1 MYFQALIWLIV
12 LTNES
17 LSAPVIA
24 AISAFASTALGGIIV
39 NAAIGLALSIG
50 TSLLQSLIAKNSRSR
65 DPGTTVQ
72 LRVGGANPLTFP
84 LGRSATAGV
93 RAYYGV
99 WGAGKT
105 PNEYMV
111 DVLLLSALPV
121 PGGVTRVWMND
132 QQVTIRTDL
141 PKTEMGWPIE
151 EYLKKGR
158 YHAWFDFHDGT
169 QTTANPYL
177 LSKFGSDPNYPWTS
191 DMIGRGVAYATIT
204 ARWEKNGLW
213 QSGYPNALFELE
225 SVPLYDIR
233 KDSTAGG
240 LGTHRW
246 NDRATWEPSNNAMVR
261 AYNVARGAFYYN
273 DEWIYGGQNWPA
285 HRLPASSW
293 MAGMNACDVT
303 IGGEPQFH
311 GGGIIETDI
320 EIATTLEEL
329 LRSSSGFIAEIG
341 GAYKIRIGAPGAPV
355 MGFNDSNIIVTRE
368 QGYTPFPG
376 LESTY
381 NIARITYTEPEE
393 RWSSKESPERRDTDA
408 IAADDNRELP
418 FSIELPWVTSNLT
431 AQRIGK
437 AALANGRRFKRHS
450 MFHAPLFWLIEPL
463 DVVAWTS
470 AHNSYNSK
478 PFDVEQIS
486 GSSSLLQSLV
496 IREVDP
502 ADSVWNPVTDPLS
515 YQVVPLVST
524 IVPPQVVTGWQ
535 AFPATIKDE
544 AGRDRRPSVEVRF
557 DGDATDID
565 RVRVQ
570 VRTSGVTDPF
580 FDATV
585 PYPETPVPI
594 ARMILNGDFPPNV
607 AVEVRGMFIPFTDR
621 DTDWSVWLPV
631 TTPDVKLVAG
641 LDFDPYEGVIGFDT
655 LGDDL
660 EGYQDWI
667 GSGIR
672 ETERRLEEIDLW
684 IADQDL
690 GNAYDRQKIR
700 EQITATYDFNKA
712 EWTYAV
718 SVVATETTAIAT
730 RVETLTATVNDPTT
744 GLAATATAV
753 TQLDTEVTNLDGIVA
768 SYANAI
774 TSLSAATD
782 PNNTT
787 TANFRMSA
795 VAGPSGYARIGAEGR
810 TGGVGDWRSA
820 GWYID
825 VPNNTALPTRF
836 TVQADQFIV
845 SSDAS
850 SIGVNPLVFED
861 GVLKLQVARIGTAIV
876 EQFQTPS
883 GKTRFGVLAPGVE
896 GLEIFS

>member
-393 RWSSKESPERRDTDA
+393 RWSSKESPERRDALA
-408 IAADDNRELP
+408 ILADDNRELP

-470 AHNSYNSK
+470 AHNSYTSK
-478 PFDVEQIS
+478 PFDVEQIT

-515 YQVVPLVST
+515 YQ
-524 IVPPQVVTGWQ
+524 IVPVSSIIVPSQVVSGWQ
-535 AFPATIKDE
+535 VFPATIKDE
-544 AGRDRRPSVEVRF
+544 AGVDRRPSVEVRF
-557 DGDATDID
+557 EGDATDID
-565 RVRVQ
+565 GVRVQ
-570 VRTSGVTDPF
+570 VRTAGETEPF

-607 AVEVRGMFIPFTDR
+607 EVEVRGMFIPFTDR
-621 DTDWSVWLPV
+621 ETDWSAWLPV
-631 TTPDVKLVAG
+631 TTPDVRLGQSDIYPIEISGLASEVREKTNWLGESLRDIRDHVLQIAAYQSDQDIANLDDKQTLRRELVATRDG
-641 LDFDPYEGVIGFDT
+641 LSASFT
-655 LGDDL
+655 
-660 EGYQDWI
+660 
-667 GSGIR
+667 
-672 ETERRLEEIDLW
+672 
-684 IADQDL
+684 
-690 GNAYDRQKIR
+690 
-700 EQITATYDFNKA
+700 EQIDVLATA
-712 EWTYAV
+712 
-718 SVVATETTAIAT
+718 
-730 RVETLTATVNDPTT
+730 TT
-744 GLAATATAV
+744 GLAARTSTLEVQLPEKASAIALDAQIVRIDTQEGQITALGSSVIGVETSVGNISASGKFRVTTEATSSGAAATLGLSVSVDGVGAPPPPSILMDTTLGGTSRIIFNAPELLFGDFSSAATPISPLIYTGGQWYAQNFKVGSAV
-753 TQLDTEVTNLDGIVA
+753 IDDA
-768 SYANAI
+768 AI
-774 TSLSAATD
+774 TSSKMEHLEV
-782 PNNTT
+782 
-787 TANFRMSA
+787 TA
-795 VAGPSGYARIGAEGR
+795 
-810 TGGVGDWRSA
+810 
-820 GWYID
+820 
-825 VPNNTALPTRF
+825 
-836 TVQADQFIV
+836 
-845 SSDAS
+845 
-850 SIGVNPLVFED
+850 
-861 GVLKLQVARIGTAIV
+861 
-876 EQFQTPS
+876 
-883 GKTRFGVLAPGVE
+883 
-896 GLEIFS
+896 